1 MEAFLNTQIRQDS
14 PETSGSTINIL
25 PLFGGA
31 AKPLEEMTAAEREQ
45 AAEQIYG
52 KAREAAFSRGLPVII
67 SKNGQTVREYA
78 DGRTEPVN

>member
-1 MEAFLNTQIRQDS
+1 MLEFQLTLPGNIE
-14 PETSGSTINIL
+14 PVNIL

-31 AKPLEEMTAAEREQ
+31 AKPLEEMTAVER
-45 AAEQIYG
+45 AAKQIYA

-78 DGRTEPVN
+78 DGRTEPVK

>member
-1 MEAFLNTQIRQDS
+1 MDKMLEFQLTLPGNIE
-14 PETSGSTINIL
+14 PVNIL

-31 AKPLEEMTAAEREQ
+31 AKPLEEMTAVEREQ
-45 AAEQIYG
+45 AAEQIYA

-78 DGRTEPVN
+78 DGRTEPVK